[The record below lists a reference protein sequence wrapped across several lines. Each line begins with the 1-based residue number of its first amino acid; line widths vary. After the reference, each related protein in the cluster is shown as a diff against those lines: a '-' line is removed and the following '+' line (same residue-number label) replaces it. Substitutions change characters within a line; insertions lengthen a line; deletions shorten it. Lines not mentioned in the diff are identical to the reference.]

1 MPRLILANVVFV
13 SLLVIHVADHTV
25 RHDSA
30 VPGPLASIGLTAN
43 VAAVGVLVLATVGHR
58 LAPAASVAMG
68 FGTALG
74 FVVAHVVPKWSGAF
88 SQPYADID
96 VDALSWAIVG
106 ACVVAGLALGT
117 VGLRLGRR
125 RGWGTKPLTDVLPTT

>member
-1 MPRLILANVVFV
+1 MPRLILANAVFV
-13 SLLVIHVADHTV
+13 SLLVIHVADHAI

-30 VPGPLASIGLTAN
+30 VPGPLASVGLAAN
-43 VAAVGVLVLATVGHR
+43 AVAVGVLVLALVRHR

-74 FVVAHVVPKWSGAF
+74 FVMAHVVPEWSGAF
-88 SQPYADID
+88 SQPYADLD

-106 ACVVAGLALGT
+106 ACVVAGLV
-117 VGLRLGRR
+117 VGVAGLSAARAPGVRDR
-125 RGWGTKPLTDVLPTT
+125 HDAVNAT